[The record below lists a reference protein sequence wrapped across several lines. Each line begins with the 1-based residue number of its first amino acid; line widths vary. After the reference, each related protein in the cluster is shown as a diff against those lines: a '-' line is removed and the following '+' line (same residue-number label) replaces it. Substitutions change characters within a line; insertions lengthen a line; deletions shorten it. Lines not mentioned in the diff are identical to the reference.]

1 MNYKIFKSIETDDYI
16 AIIYFSGFDIVSK
29 IRKEIEDNGFTITD
43 DAYEEDVIVLWLK
56 KNQKNDKQYYKY
68 KYILSVTP
76 QEACNILNHKQD
88 ILIRKNVLK
97 EMKP

>member
-1 MNYKIFKSIETDDYI
+1 MSYKIFKSIDTDDYI

-56 KNQKNDKQYYKY
+56 KN
-68 KYILSVTP
+68 
-76 QEACNILNHKQD
+76 
-88 ILIRKNVLK
+88 
-97 EMKP
+97 